1 MFERKSN
8 GEIEMKKIIL
18 DASSDTDTTEIF

>member
-8 GEIEMKKIIL
+8 REIEMKKVIL
-18 DASSDTDTTEIF
+18 DASSDADTTEIF